1 MRKVGVLWYHY
12 FSTTLQRPLFSKPK
26 VVYGWK
32 SVTYIWFSYLH
43 LLICMDWWRYTSTG
57 LVVVRTECPIAISGS
72 SRKTVCTIESTW
84 SPRSGI
90 FAYFYYLK
98 QRDIVQCLFSICTS
112 LVGIQYI
119 QISFFMI
126 IFMKFCK
133 AASKCLYINT
143 MSQPVA
149 VSVCVLIANNVVSRN
164 VLFSWTNFSP

>member
-43 LLICMDWWRYTSTG
+43 LLICIYWWRYTSTG

-84 SPRSGI
+84 SPRSRI

-112 LVGIQYI
+112 LVGIQCI
-119 QISFFMI
+119 QISFFYDNFHDI
-126 IFMKFCK
+126 
-133 AASKCLYINT
+133 LT
-143 MSQPVA
+143 
-149 VSVCVLIANNVVSRN
+149 VSVCVRIANNVVSRN
-164 VLFSWTNFSP
+164 VLLSWTNFSP